1 MIPGRGRPGTLKY
14 DCLLRASRVTWCS
27 YSLLCLPFLVIL
39 SSALGGREILKLIS

>member
-14 DCLLRASRVTWCS
+14 DCLLRASTMTWCS